1 MLKYLRWEAKGETR
15 EISKQFMFN
24 LVKFISDSG
33 TFRPVSIFAPDIEV
47 NGERVTGKIW
57 GKMVCVIGG
66 GAAGPTSSKRS
77 AIRNDE
83 CDC

>member
-1 MLKYLRWEAKGETR
+1 MFGGEQGESDG
-15 EISKQFMFN
+15 EI
-24 LVKFISDSG
+24 G
-33 TFRPVSIFAPDIEV
+33 
-47 NGERVTGKIW
+47 

-66 GAAGPTSSKRS
+66 GEAGPTSSKRS

>member
-1 MLKYLRWEAKGETR
+1 MIQT
-15 EISKQFMFN
+15 
-24 LVKFISDSG
+24 
-33 TFRPVSIFAPDIEV
+33 PDNYVTIKPYTKSSEV
-47 NGERVTGKIW
+47 NRERVAGRFG

-83 CDC
+83 